1 MGAVDFERFAIKM
14 CQDEYKSYWV
24 YRYLAEMVNDE
35 KLKKTL
41 LSIAECEKKHYEF
54 WRRFTKEC
62 KGSKPSKLKL
72 KILFKIFGPQFILK
86 LFERDELSS
95 ISMYKYI
102 LKEVKDEELRK
113 ELERIIKEEEEHEL
127 EFSKKIDDIRV
138 KYMGYI
144 ALGLADAIVEVTGV
158 HAGFL
163 GATSNTVLAG
173 LAGLVVGFSAS
184 LSMAGAAYIQAKHD
198 PSVSPPVSAS
208 VTGLS
213 YIFSVVALALPYFL
227 IHNVLTAFLTSFLI
241 AIIIMGVFIYYSSV
255 IQMKNF
261 VMEYLE
267 TLGLLTL
274 TSLGS
279 YVFGYVV
286 EKVLGIRLGV

>member
-1 MGAVDFERFAIKM
+1 MNFERFAEEM
-14 CQDEYKSYWV
+14 CKEEYSSYWA
-24 YRYLAEMVNDE
+24 YKYLAEMTSDE

-41 LSIAECEKKHYEF
+41 LRIAECEKRHYEF
-54 WRRFTKEC
+54 WKKFAKEC
-62 KGSKPSKLKL
+62 KVSKPSRLKL
-72 KILFKIFGPQFILK
+72 KVLYKLFGPQFILK

-95 ISMYKYI
+95 IAMYKYI
-102 LKEVKDEELRK
+102 LKEIKDEKIKK
-113 ELERIIKEEEEHEL
+113 ELEKIIKEEEKHEL
-127 EFSKKIDDIRV
+127 EFSKEVDDIRV
-138 KYMGYI
+138 KYMGYV

-198 PSVSPPVSAS
+198 PSVSPPVSAG

-213 YIFSVVALALPYFL
+213 YLFSVVMLALPYFL
-227 IHNVLTAFLTSFLI
+227 IHDVLSAFLASFFI
-241 AIIIMGVFIYYSSV
+241 ASLIMGIFIYYSSV

-261 VMEYLE
+261 IREYSE

-279 YVFGYVV
+279 YAFGYVV
-286 EKVLGIRLGV
+286 EKLLGIRLGA

>member
-1 MGAVDFERFAIKM
+1 MDLERFATKM
-14 CQDEYKSYWV
+14 CEDEYQSYWA
-24 YRYLAEMVNDE
+24 YRYLAELLDNE
-35 KLKKTL
+35 KLKKIL
-41 LSIAECEKKHYEF
+41 LHIAECERRHYEF
-54 WRRFTKEC
+54 WKRFAKSC
-62 KGSKPSKLKL
+62 KLKKPSKLKL
-72 KILFKIFGPQFILK
+72 KLLLKVFGPQFVLK

-95 ISMYKYI
+95 ITIYKRI
-102 LKEVKDEELRK
+102 LKEIKDEKLK
-113 ELERIIKEEEEHEL
+113 AELEKILKEEEEHEL
-127 EFSKKIDDIRV
+127 EFSKEVDDVRV
-138 KYMGYI
+138 KYMGYV

-198 PSVSPPVSAS
+198 PSVSPPVSAG

-213 YIFSVVALALPYFL
+213 YIFSVVMLALPYFL
-227 IHNVLTAFLTSFLI
+227 IHDVLSAFLTSFLI
-241 AIIIMGVFIYYSSV
+241 ATIIMGIFIYYSSV
-255 IQMKNF
+255 IQVKNF
-261 VMEYLE
+261 IREYVE

-279 YVFGYVV
+279 YAFGYVV
-286 EKVLGIRLGV
+286 EKLLGIRLGGVT